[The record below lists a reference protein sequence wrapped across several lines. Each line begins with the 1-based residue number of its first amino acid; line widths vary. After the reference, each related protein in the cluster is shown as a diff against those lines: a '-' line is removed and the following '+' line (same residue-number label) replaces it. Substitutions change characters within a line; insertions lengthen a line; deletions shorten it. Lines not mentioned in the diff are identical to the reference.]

1 MTEDRS
7 EIIAA
12 ELRRRGLG
20 APALLLLEAHRP
32 LRPLLSSL
40 ALFLQPVTRPLF
52 GSRAGLVQRTLD
64 EDDAYDS
71 LLDRLAAADEDAR

>member
-1 MTEDRS
+1 MTDDRS

-20 APALLLLEAHRP
+20 PPALLLLHAHRP

-40 ALFLQPVTRPLF
+40 SLFLQPVSRPLL
-52 GSRAGLVQRTLD
+52 GARAELVQRTLD
-64 EDDAYDS
+64 DDQAYDA
-71 LLDRLAAADEDAR
+71 LIDRLASGEGTG

>member
-1 MTEDRS
+1 MTNDRS

-20 APALLLLEAHRP
+20 PPSLLLLRAHQP

-40 ALFLQPVTRPLF
+40 ALFLQPVSRPLF
-52 GSRAGLVQRTLD
+52 GRRADLVQQALD
-64 EDDAYDS
+64 DDQAYEAMI
-71 LLDRLAAADEDAR
+71 DRLAADEGAG

>member
-1 MTEDRS
+1 MTDDRS

-20 APALLLLEAHRP
+20 PPALLLLEAHRP

-40 ALFLQPVTRPLF
+40 ALFLQPMARTLL
-52 GSRAGLVQRTLD
+52 GARADQVQRALD
-64 EDDAYDS
+64 DDEGYDA
-71 LLDRLAAADEDAR
+71 LLDRLSAAEDAR

>member
-1 MTEDRS
+1 MTDDRS
-7 EIIAA
+7 EFIAA

-40 ALFLQPVTRPLF
+40 ALFLQPISRPLL
-52 GSRAGLVQRTLD
+52 GATADRVQHALD
-64 EDDAYDS
+64 DDPAYDS
-71 LLDRLAAADEDAR
+71 LLDRLATDEGEG

>member
-12 ELRRRGLG
+12 ELHRRGLG
-20 APALLLLEAHRP
+20 PPALLLLQAHRP

-40 ALFLQPVTRPLF
+40 ALFLQPVSRPLL
-52 GSRAGLVQRTLD
+52 GSRADLLQQALD
-64 EDDAYDS
+64 DDDS
-71 LLDRLAAADEDAR
+71 FDALLERLEREEAG

>member
-1 MTEDRS
+1 MTDDRS

-20 APALLLLEAHRP
+20 APALLLLQAHRP

-40 ALFLQPVTRPLF
+40 ALFLQPVSRPLL
-52 GSRAGLVQRTLD
+52 GTRADLVQQALD
-64 EDDAYDS
+64 DDQGYDA
-71 LLDRLAAADEDAR
+71 LLDRLAVDEDDG

>member
-1 MTEDRS
+1 MTDDRS

-20 APALLLLEAHRP
+20 APALLLLHAHRP

-40 ALFLQPVTRPLF
+40 ALFLQPVSRPLL
-52 GSRAGLVQRTLD
+52 GTRADLVQQALD
-64 EDDAYDS
+64 DDQGYDA
-71 LLDRLAAADEDAR
+71 LLDRLAVDEDAG

>member
-1 MTEDRS
+1 MTDDRS

-20 APALLLLEAHRP
+20 APALLLLQAHRP

-40 ALFLQPVTRPLF
+40 ALFLQPLARPLL
-52 GSRAGLVQRTLD
+52 GRGADAVQRALD
-64 EDDAYDS
+64 DDQGYDA
-71 LLDRLAAADEDAR
+71 LLERLAADEDGG

>member
-20 APALLLLEAHRP
+20 PPALLLLQAHRP
-32 LRPLLSSL
+32 LRPLLCSL
-40 ALFLQPVTRPLF
+40 ALFLQPISRPLL
-52 GSRAGLVQRTLD
+52 GARAELLQQALD
-64 EDDAYDS
+64 DDQGYDA
-71 LLDRLAAADEDAR
+71 LLDRLARDEGTR

>member
-12 ELRRRGLG
+12 ELHRRGLG
-20 APALLLLEAHRP
+20 PPALLLLQAHRP

-40 ALFLQPVTRPLF
+40 ALFLQPVSRPLL
-52 GSRAGLVQRTLD
+52 GSRADLLQQALD
-64 EDDAYDS
+64 DDDRYDA
-71 LLDRLAAADEDAR
+71 LLERLEREEAG